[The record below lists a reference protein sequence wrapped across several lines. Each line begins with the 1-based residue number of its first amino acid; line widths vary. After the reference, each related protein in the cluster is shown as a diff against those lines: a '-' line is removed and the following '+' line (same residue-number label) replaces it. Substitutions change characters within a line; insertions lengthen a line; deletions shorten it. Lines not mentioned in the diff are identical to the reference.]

1 MRCHAAEPGAVTSLR
16 GLHNPGCSWRTGRS
30 VGGPQGKLPGRR
42 EARLYGPDERASV
55 IPRPDQG
62 ARAPVRFGRTAR
74 YWQNTAVERRLA
86 CALRHWA
93 RTPRQA
99 CLLPGCADRRSAPSL
114 LSRDGEK
121 DTKVR
126 PGIAA
131 TGWRSYK
138 ENPCPNQ
145 KLSSRPSAA
154 QRRASRDLCIPV
166 SPPGFMGPGSAAHHF
181 VLRCARDD
189 NLSLGEV
196 KEECARQRA
205 RAV

>member
-16 GLHNPGCSWRTGRS
+16 GLHNPGCSWRAGRS

-126 PGIAA
+126 PGTAA
-131 TGWRSYK
+131 TGWRSYG
-138 ENPCPNQ
+138 ETNMHCH
-145 KLSSRPSAA
+145 RP
-154 QRRASRDLCIPV
+154 
-166 SPPGFMGPGSAAHHF
+166 PPGPPSVGPRTGSGGRSSKH
-181 VLRCARDD
+181 
-189 NLSLGEV
+189 
-196 KEECARQRA
+196 
-205 RAV
+205 

>member
-121 DTKVR
+121 DTKMR

-131 TGWRSYK
+131 TGWRSY
-138 ENPCPNQ
+138 
-145 KLSSRPSAA
+145 
-154 QRRASRDLCIPV
+154 
-166 SPPGFMGPGSAAHHF
+166 GF
-181 VLRCARDD
+181 
-189 NLSLGEV
+189 LSLPLVGRVPSREAARRVGHCCAPPFPTRPLATARVHPPHKGEG
-196 KEECARQRA
+196 KEAGLFDR
-205 RAV
+205 

>member
-1 MRCHAAEPGAVTSLR
+1 MHNRAKLFVPSHLTVSFFLRNIRQSRPVEGAVMRCHAAEPGAVTSLR

-131 TGWRSYK
+131 TGWRSYGL
-138 ENPCPNQ
+138 NPHPPP
-145 KLSSRPSAA
+145 SFETRPSGAP
-154 QRRASRDLCIPV
+154 QDEDRES
-166 SPPGFMGPGSAAHHF
+166 
-181 VLRCARDD
+181 
-189 NLSLGEV
+189 
-196 KEECARQRA
+196 
-205 RAV
+205 

>member
-1 MRCHAAEPGAVTSLR
+1 MRRSRERCPARYRVSQARLR
-16 GLHNPGCSWRTGRS
+16 WRTGRS
-30 VGGPQGKLPGRR
+30 VGGPRGPLPGRR
-42 EARLYGPDERASV
+42 EARLYGPDGRASV

-99 CLLPGCADRRSAPSL
+99 CLLPGCADRRSAPSFL
-114 LSRDGEK
+114 WRDGEN

-131 TGWRSYK
+131 TGWRSVGFK
-138 ENPCPNQ
+138 VIRHGEV
-145 KLSSRPSAA
+145 RAA
-154 QRRASRDLCIPV
+154 QPRASNHVGNRSRVYPKIGINKCTSRHRRLV
-166 SPPGFMGPGSAAHHF
+166 VAVALRGPRSAPA
-181 VLRCARDD
+181 
-189 NLSLGEV
+189 SG
-196 KEECARQRA
+196 
-205 RAV
+205 